1 MIRFDA
7 HSRPL
12 SASFLLVAL
21 AAMTTACSSGTSD
34 ATGSGASSSGDVAD
48 AGANSDGAQANED
61 GGATTP
67 ADGGANDASKLAA
80 MQATATSAAE
90 CVAVQP
96 FYWEMGD
103 QNTGTTPTLFGSA
116 GVDATTKA
124 PITRAT
130 QFGIASASKWLF
142 AAYIIQRLNGV
153 MDPVTKKF
161 MHFQSGYTSFV
172 DDSCDRSDGVS
183 TVSDCASTYCWTAKG
198 GKSVVGCSLATPSA
212 ATYADYT
219 VTRNSDYNAV
229 DDGFFSYGG
238 GHFQRYAVAA
248 GMGVFNPGDGDGTY
262 GFAMGSDI
270 STGGTPATN
279 PKLATDVL
287 GVLNLSTL
295 SPLGYSI
302 PQLAGGINT
311 DAASYATFLQN
322 ILNGNLKIKAFLGAD
337 PVCTNPSTCAQAH
350 YTPIPQES
358 LHYSYG
364 HWVEDDPAAENSDG
378 AFDSA
383 GAFGFY
389 PWIDSTKT
397 YYGVISR
404 AEAAGVG
411 STDSSVQNG
420 YKSELCGRLLRKAFA
435 TGVAQK

>member
-1 MIRFDA
+1 MTRFDVRN
-7 HSRPL
+7 RPL
-12 SASFLLVAL
+12 RASILSVAF
-21 AAMTTACSSGTSD
+21 AAMTSACSSGSSD
-34 ATGSGASSSGDVAD
+34 AVGSVGSSPNSADDAGDPND
-48 AGANSDGAQANED
+48 AGANGDGS
-61 GGATTP
+61 TTL
-67 ADGGANDASKLAA
+67 ADGGSAANDASRLVA

-90 CVAVQP
+90 CVAIQP

-103 QNTGTTPTLFGSA
+103 QDSGATPTLFGSA

-124 PITRAT
+124 PIARTT
-130 QFGIASASKWLF
+130 QFGIASASKWIF
-142 AAYIIQRLNGV
+142 AAYIIQKLDGV

-161 MHFQSGYTSFV
+161 MHFQSGYTSF
-172 DDSCDRSDGVS
+172 DDSSCAHSYGVN
-183 TVSDCASTYCWTAKG
+183 TVADCENIYCWTAKT
-198 GKSVVGCSLATPSA
+198 GKAIVGCSLAQPSA
-212 ATYADYT
+212 ATYANYD
-219 VTRNSDYNAV
+219 VTRNSDYTAA

-248 GMGVFNPGDGDGTY
+248 GAGVINPGDGDGSY
-262 GFAMGSDI
+262 GFDMSSDI
-270 STGGTPATN
+270 SVAGTPATN
-279 PKLATDVL
+279 TKLSADILALL
-287 GVLNLSTL
+287 GLKLDPFL
-295 SPLGYSI
+295 YSI
-302 PQLAGGINT
+302 PQLAGGVAT

-322 ILNGNLKIKAFLGAD
+322 ILNGNLKIKAFLGVD

-350 YTPIPQES
+350 YTPIPEES

-389 PWIDSTKT
+389 PWIDATKT

-404 AEAAGVG
+404 AEQTGVD
-411 STDSSVQNG
+411 SSDSSVQNG
-420 YKSELCGRLLRKAFA
+420 YKSELCGRLIRKAFA